1 MIAKKPSAIVYG
13 WPVLGTSVLKSDIY
27 FEENLFDDVI
37 LHSIP
42 YNNNVF
48 DDYSKYKPDVII
60 SINTDI
66 EIYDWYL
73 KSLHFSYN
81 YTVPGNILANDI
93 VAQSTF
99 RNCSPLLPRFSVFT
113 CTYETS
119 LNQIERAYKSLLS
132 QKISDWEWVVV
143 DDSIT
148 TSCWDKLE
156 EISRSDYRVKVHRIL
171 PQTQGNIGLAKRRA
185 ASLCQGEWILELD
198 HDDELLSDCLLD
210 CFTASQIYKEAGF
223 IYSDCSEVYDNGKF
237 KSYDSDFSGNWY
249 GRPGNTYCWGYAGHS
264 WVEADGR
271 KLLAH
276 HTPDI
281 NPRTIRFNI
290 GMPNHLRAWKRTLYQ
305 KINGHNPKF
314 PVADDFELIVRTFLE
329 TRMIHIKK
337 VLYVQYSDRNTT
349 TDNNSIDIN
358 RRSRLIRDYYNKR
371 INQRIKDLGGVD
383 WDWDSSSEES
393 PRTQNESFEKLK
405 FGVDE
410 CYLNYIYVPQKV

>member
-37 LHSIP
+37 IHSIP

-73 KSLHFSYN
+73 KSLDFSYN

-113 CTYETS
+113 CTYETN

-198 HDDELLSDCLLD
+198 HDDELLSD
-210 CFTASQIYKEAGF
+210 
-223 IYSDCSEVYDNGKF
+223 
-237 KSYDSDFSGNWY
+237 
-249 GRPGNTYCWGYAGHS
+249 
-264 WVEADGR
+264 
-271 KLLAH
+271 
-276 HTPDI
+276 
-281 NPRTIRFNI
+281 
-290 GMPNHLRAWKRTLYQ
+290 
-305 KINGHNPKF
+305 
-314 PVADDFELIVRTFLE
+314 
-329 TRMIHIKK
+329 
-337 VLYVQYSDRNTT
+337 
-349 TDNNSIDIN
+349 
-358 RRSRLIRDYYNKR
+358 
-371 INQRIKDLGGVD
+371 
-383 WDWDSSSEES
+383 
-393 PRTQNESFEKLK
+393 
-405 FGVDE
+405 
-410 CYLNYIYVPQKV
+410 